1 MPRCL
6 EGVTT
11 SRAAETAAIMRALPD
26 EKHDPPGADF
36 DAVYAA
42 LWAPITRFAHLV
54 VGSREV
60 GEELTQEAFVGL
72 LRHFDR
78 VENPQA
84 YLRRSI
90 VNRAS
95 RHRGRALRER
105 VLLATAR
112 EPVQLAPEFDEAWA
126 LLTRLPPR
134 QRAVLVLPFYDDL
147 SEAEIARVLGCRPG
161 TVKSLSSRGLDRL
174 RKDLA

>member
-1 MPRCL
+1 MD
-6 EGVTT
+6 V
-11 SRAAETAAIMRALPD
+11 RAVDD
-26 EKHDPPGADF
+26 EQDEPPISDF

-42 LWAPITRFAHLV
+42 LWAPLTRFAHLV
-54 VGSREV
+54 VGSRAV
-60 GEELTQEAFVGL
+60 GEELAPEAFVGL
-72 LRHFDR
+72 LRHFDG

-105 VLLATAR
+105 ALLAAAR

-134 QRAVLVLPFYDDL
+134 QRAVLVLRFYDDL
-147 SEAEIARVLGCRPG
+147 SEAEIARILGCRPG

-174 RKDLA
+174 RKDLS